1 MSNRVFPP
9 RVGWVPIVLG
19 LAAVS
24 LAGMI
29 QVAPQFATKVVGV
42 QNGTGGPVANGGGPQ
57 VSTGNGGTAGHS
69 VTVGGAAGGTTGA
82 AAAAAAAAAG
92 GITCAANHNGGAS
105 APGVTD
111 NEIHIASTKVTTG
124 VGEGFLGEAVNG
136 IQAAINEANAKGGVC
151 GRHITFESVNTNW
164 DPTAGNTDISNY
176 IASNQVFSLVGEPD
190 SEGLRGA
197 IEAGTIDR
205 GGVPVVGTDGMLKD
219 QYSSP
224 WVFPVAASTVS
235 NMHIVAQY
243 AVNTLHASSFGIVY
257 DTSYKFGAEG
267 ASAFDAEI
275 HRLTGKDIPGFGGG
289 GCSNAFCGISSGS
302 GSYTSEITAFDNACK
317 PCQVV
322 VLLLEPQPAEAWMK
336 GEEDAKDNS
345 GNPTWYQHLI
355 GGEPLFDDSFASTC
369 GGDCGKMVVWTGYH
383 PAIQPFDGES
393 PVIRYINSLKST
405 CPSCDPHNEFTEGA
419 YIGTRLFIEAVR
431 RVNTE
436 GKALTRASL
445 RDELQTG
452 VYDFGLASS
461 PLHFGGLPHL
471 SNIGMTAYADNAL
484 GSFNGWNYMETGF
497 LSDPAAGSDLGG

>member
-1 MSNRVFPP
+1 VSNRVFPP
-9 RVGWVPIVLG
+9 RVGWVPILLG
-19 LAAVS
+19 IGAVS
-24 LAGMI
+24 IAGAL
-29 QVAPQFATKVVGV
+29 QVAPEFSTKVVGV
-42 QNGTGGPVANGGGPQ
+42 QQGTGGPALTGPQ
-57 VSTGNGGTAGHS
+57 AQASGSGGTAGH
-69 VTVGGAAGGTTGA
+69 TITTGGTAGG
-82 AAAAAAAAAG
+82 G
-92 GITCAANHNGGAS
+92 GGGTSGGGGGVQPGVSCAANHNGGAS
-105 APGVTD
+105 APGVSG

-136 IQAAINEANAKGGVC
+136 IQAAINEANAQGGVC

-164 DPTAGNTDISNY
+164 DPTAGNSDISAY
-176 IASNQVFSLVGEPD
+176 INNGQVFSLVGEPD

-205 GGVPVVGTDGMLKD
+205 AGMPVVGTDGMLKD
-219 QYSSP
+219 QYSDP

-235 NMHIVAQY
+235 NMHIAAQY

-267 ASAFDAEI
+267 AAAFDAEVR
-275 HRLTGKDIPGFGGG
+275 RLTGKDIPGYGGA
-289 GCSNAFCGISSGS
+289 GCSSAYCGISSGS
-302 GSYTSEITAFDNACK
+302 QSYTSEITAFDNACK

-322 VLLLEPQPAEAWMK
+322 IMLLEPQPAEAWMK
-336 GEEDAKDNS
+336 GEENAKDNN

-393 PVIRYINSLKST
+393 AVVRYINSLKSA

-431 RVNTE
+431 RINTE
-436 GKALTRASL
+436 GKLLTRANL
-445 RDELQTG
+445 QQELLHG
-452 VYDFGLASS
+452 VYDFGLTSTQ
-461 PLHFGGLPHL
+461 LHFGGLPHL
-471 SNIGMTAYADNAL
+471 SNTGMTAYGDNAL
-484 GSFNGWNYMETGF
+484 GSFNGWNYLETGF
-497 LSDPAAGSDLGG
+497 VADPAPGSDLGG